1 MKGRMMNSNPTPIE
15 VQKFL
20 SGIDYP
26 ASKAAL
32 LDKAKESGADGNVL
46 KALEDLPD
54 QEFDS
59 PTAVSSAVS
68 G

>member
-1 MKGRMMNSNPTPIE
+1 MSNNPTPIE

-20 SGIDYP
+20 NGIDYP
-26 ASKAAL
+26 ASKSAL
-32 LDKAKESGADGNVL
+32 VDKAKDSGADGNVL
-46 KALEDLPD
+46 EALENLPD